1 MTPKI
6 DEGGGDPDG
15 NYSTLFDNREMGL
28 VFSQVH
34 AAMIR
39 AGTELERIVI
49 KECASHCEV
58 LDNLD
63 YFLTARK
70 NEQGTFVAT
79 KKVVKRSERI
89 DVKASEPDF
98 VIFVN
103 NGEKHCYIIEL
114 KWGLNFD
121 TKKSE
126 GEISALR
133 EYRSRISTEIEYVT
147 SAHICSITANSA
159 EEIQRGFKNK
169 IELKEAMT
177 GELFC
182 NLLGIERDKVI
193 EKMREDA
200 EYNRRYVVKKILEFN
215 ETKGMLK
222 EDAEK

>member
-1 MTPKI
+1 
-6 DEGGGDPDG
+6 
-15 NYSTLFDNREMGL
+15 
-28 VFSQVH
+28 
-34 AAMIR
+34 MIS
-39 AGTELERIVI
+39 AGTELERIVT

-89 DVKASEPDF
+89 NVNANEPDF
-98 VIFVN
+98 IIFVN

-126 GEISALR
+126 GEIHALR

-147 SAHICSITANSA
+147 SAHICSIGVDSA
-159 EEIQRGFKNK
+159 EDIRKGFKNK

-177 GELFC
+177 GEFFC

-193 EKMREDA
+193 EKMRKDA
-200 EYNRRYVVKKILEFN
+200 EYNRQYVTKKISELD
-215 ETKGMLK
+215 ETKGMFG
-222 EDAEK
+222 EGAEK

>member
-15 NYSTLFDNREMGL
+15 NYSTLFDNKEMGL
-28 VFSQVH
+28 IFSQVH
-34 AAMIR
+34 AAMIS
-39 AGTELERIVI
+39 AGTELERVVI

-89 DVKASEPDF
+89 DVNANEPDF

-121 TKKSE
+121 TKKSK
-126 GEISALR
+126 GEIAALR

-147 SAHICSITANSA
+147 SAHICSIRVDSA
-159 EEIQRGFKNK
+159 EDIQKGFKNK

-177 GELFC
+177 GEFFC

-193 EKMREDA
+193 EKMRKDA
-200 EYNRRYVVKKILEFN
+200 EYNRRYVAKKLSELIKRKN
-215 ETKGMLK
+215 V
-222 EDAEK
+222 